1 MNKQYITALA
11 AILVAGGAI
20 AQSNAGLPSLK
31 ERYDASAVRHNT
43 PGVAKGAVIWSND
56 FATASDWVITEAPGS
71 FAGVEWQIGL
81 GLESTGQYGTPA
93 ILSTSAANGYA
104 MLCSDCGNNSGST
117 YEKCYLSTAQSV
129 DLSAYP
135 NVVLQFETQYR
146 RFNNEQTYVA
156 ISTDGITWP
165 EPPADTATVGLPL
178 GLYPVWKDGELTQGV
193 SPGNPTVKRINISD
207 AAGNQGTVWVRFYF
221 YGVWGYAWYVDD
233 VRIEEQPQFDVVMKS
248 GFVSHTGTGDE
259 YGRIPAAQMGTLLNV
274 GGEFTNPGVQD
285 QTNVSVNAD
294 VAGYN
299 ANTSAALMVTD
310 ETLLMNEDITL
321 GGALAQQLYTCSLS
335 VTSDQGAQDAYP
347 DNNLYLRNFEI
358 TDNVYSLDGIDNH
371 PAGYELLTSTG
382 TNSFTD
388 NADQLFLMTMYYIS
402 TPMTVTGLEVLLA
415 NGTVEGGTITASIH
429 DTTEVLND
437 NVLSPLVTSSE
448 TDVTGWHIAN
458 GRIGISFNPPFTL
471 NPGVYYAA
479 VELVSNSNANNIRV
493 LDDITVPQPAIASMI
508 SLASDGIS
516 YTNGNAYAI
525 RLSSDPA
532 VAVQEN
538 ISALEGVNI
547 YPNPSEG
554 LFTINAAEAGSYL
567 VDVTNVLGEVVH
579 TVNFNNLTVVDLSGL
594 AKGVYSVRV
603 SNDVASTVQ
612 KVTIR

>member
-1 MNKQYITALA
+1 MNKQYITALS

-20 AQSNAGLPSLK
+20 AQSNAGSRALK
-31 ERYDASAVRHNT
+31 ERYDASAVRQNT
-43 PGVAKGAVIWSND
+43 PGAAKGALIWGNT
-56 FATASDWVITEAPGS
+56 FATPGDWVISHDPNG
-71 FAGVEWQIGL
+71 FVVDWQIGI

-93 ILSTSAANGYA
+93 ILSTTASDGYA
-104 MLCSDCGNNSGST
+104 MLCSDCGNNAGST
-117 YEKCYLSTAQSV
+117 YEQSFLTTAQSI

-146 RFNNEQTYVA
+146 RFNNEQTYIA
-156 ISTDGITWP
+156 ISTDGVNWP
-165 EPPADTATVGLPL
+165 VPPSDTATVGLPL
-178 GLYPVWKDGELTQGV
+178 GLYPVWKDGELTQSV

-207 AAGNQGTVWVRFYF
+207 AAGSQGTVWVRFYW

-233 VRIEEQPQFDVVMKS
+233 VRVEEQPQYDVVMKN

-259 YGRIPAAQMGTLLNV
+259 YGRIPSAQMSSFLNV
-274 GGEFTNPGVQD
+274 GGEYTNPGVQD

-299 ANTSAALMVTD
+299 ANTSAALLVTD
-310 ETLLMNEDITL
+310 ETLLMDEDITL

-335 VTSDQGAQDAYP
+335 VTSDQGGQDAYP
-347 DNNLYLRNFEI
+347 ANNLYLRNFEI
-358 TDNVYSLDGIDNH
+358 TEDVYSLDGIGNH
-371 PAGYELLTSTG
+371 PAGYELLTATG

-388 NADQLFLMTMYYIS
+388 NADQLFLMSMYYIS
-402 TPMTVTGLEVLLA
+402 TPMTVTGLDVMLA

-448 TDVTGWHIAN
+448 TDVTAWHIAN
-458 GRIGISFNPPFTL
+458 GRIGIAFDPPFTL

-508 SLASDGIS
+508 SLPDDGLS
-516 YTNGNAYAI
+516 YSNGNAYAI

-532 VAVQEN
+532 VAVQEH
-538 ISALEGVNI
+538 SAALEGINI

-554 LFTINAAEAGSYL
+554 LFTINATEAGSYL
-567 VDVTNVLGEVVH
+567 VDVTNILGEVVY

-612 KVTIR
+612 KVTLR

>member
-1 MNKQYITALA
+1 MNKQYITALS

-20 AQSNAGLPSLK
+20 AQSNAGQRALK

-43 PGVAKGAVIWSND
+43 PGAAKGALIWGNT
-56 FATASDWVITEAPGS
+56 FANASDWVITHDPNG
-71 FAGVEWQIGL
+71 FVVDWQIGI

-93 ILSTSAANGYA
+93 ILSTTASDGYA

-117 YEKCYLSTAQSV
+117 YEQSFLTTAQSI

-146 RFNNEQTYVA
+146 RFNNEQTYIA
-156 ISTDGITWP
+156 ISTDGVTWP
-165 EPPADTATVGLPL
+165 VPPSDTATVGLPT
-178 GLYPVWKDGELTQGV
+178 GLYPVWKDGELTQSV

-207 AAGNQGTVWVRFYF
+207 AAGSQGTVWVRFYW

-233 VRIEEQPQFDVVMKS
+233 VRVEEQPQYDVVMKS

-259 YGRIPAAQMGTLLNV
+259 YGRIPSAQMGTFLNV

-299 ANTSAALMVTD
+299 ANTSAALLLTD
-310 ETLLMNEDITL
+310 ETLLMDEDITL
-321 GGALAQQLYTCSLS
+321 AGALAQQLYTCSLS

-382 TNSFTD
+382 TSSFTD

-402 TPMTVTGLEVLLA
+402 APMTVTGLEVLLA

-448 TDVTGWHIAN
+448 TDVTAWHIDN
-458 GRIGISFNPPFTL
+458 GRIGIAFNPPFTL

-479 VELVSNSNANNIRV
+479 VELVSNSNANDIRV

-508 SLASDGIS
+508 SLASDGLS
-516 YTNGNAYAI
+516 YSNGNAYAI

-538 ISALEGVNI
+538 TSALEGINI

-554 LFTINAAEAGSYL
+554 LFTINAANAGSYL
-567 VDVTNVLGEVVH
+567 VDVTNILGEVVY

-603 SNDVASTVQ
+603 SNNVASTVQ